1 MKMRQVV
8 IPRVSRVH
16 IAIHSSAE
24 FLFTWASW
32 CVAHMEGKSMW
43 QAADVFALVTNA
55 NILHD
60 WNQFAL
66 PQLPQLLSMASMHL
80 SMLWQK
86 GDMNTS

>member
-1 MKMRQVV
+1 LQS
-8 IPRVSRVH
+8 IPVLN
-16 IAIHSSAE
+16 SSSPG
-24 FLFTWASW
+24 LLG
-32 CVAHMEGKSMW
+32 VLLDMVKSMW
-43 QAADVFALVTNA
+43 QAADVFALVTTA

-66 PQLPQLLSMASMHL
+66 PRLPQLLSMASMHL